1 MSSLTFISSIV
12 DKISKG
18 DQDVEIYMSERSL
31 WIIPSMNPGTYDANI
46 LSDHVVKRNGKSRR
60 ISYGMHR
67 KSQHPVCDAKNK
79 RLYVS
84 FISN

>member
-31 WIIPSMNPGTYDANI
+31 WIIPSMNPDTYDANI
-46 LSDHVVKRNGKSRR
+46 LSDHVVKRNGKSR
-60 ISYGMHR
+60 S
-67 KSQHPVCDAKNK
+67 PN
-79 RLYVS
+79 VS
-84 FISN
+84 LVQRETLRMAVV